1 MSQKNTIIHF
11 VIFFIAILLIG
22 CKEQIEKPHLESQEL
37 SRDISILPLA
47 KKSDIVILSDNEVLK
62 LSAMPVIKEIAGRKI
77 RMFGYNGEIPGPII
91 KVKQKSTVLIN
102 FTNNI
107 ELPTTVHWHGI
118 RLENRYDGV
127 PDITQKPVFT
137 GESFLY
143 KLTFPDEGVYWY
155 HPHIRE
161 DIQQELGLYGNIIVE
176 PISEDYYDKVDKEE
190 FLFLDDIRLAKNDV
204 DTYGKDFARFALMGR
219 FGNILLI
226 NGETEYNLTVKRGD
240 LVRFYLTN
248 SANTRVFNFSI
259 GWKKLRII
267 GGDSGRFEHEEI
279 KDSIVLSPA
288 ERNIIEVLFDTE
300 GEFRL
305 LHKAWGKEY
314 ELGRI
319 NVLQSNLSIVNHK
332 SFSPRNFYSLLYLRV
347 LRGDARGSAYEHLQQ
362 ESSLKTFLVGD
373 NITSEYNLKSNSEIV
388 NSIEKLRI
396 YFNKEPD
403 YDLVLTMEMQNME
416 GMKHNMQDSS
426 DSIEWE
432 DNMPSM
438 NAMSSSKNTRW
449 IIKDKKTGKEN
460 MDIDYT
466 VKVGD
471 VKKIRIFNE
480 ANSFHPMHHPIH
492 LHGQRF
498 LVLAI
503 NDKPNENIGWKDT
516 VLVPKGAKVDIL
528 IEFTNPGKW
537 MIHCHIAEHLES
549 GMMAMFTVE

>member
-1 MSQKNTIIHF
+1 MSQKNTIIHL

-37 SRDISILPLA
+37 SRDISGLPLA

-127 PDITQKPVFT
+127 PDITQNPVFT

-248 SANTRVFNFSI
+248 SANTRIFNFSI
-259 GWKKLRII
+259 GGKKLRII

-332 SFSPRNFYSLLYLRV
+332 SFSPRNFYSLLY
-347 LRGDARGSAYEHLQQ
+347 LQQ